1 MTLSSGRRPPTAPQG
16 EAPYPHGK
24 DERSHEATEGPRGI
38 GGNRVFRM
46 GGCGRPAGGRAL
58 RGLRA
63 AGTKVFL
70 HLPGFWSPV
79 GSPEA
84 TLLLEN
90 VGTPAAQK
98 EDSSRQAFVSKETI
112 NGVTKNNDWKHF

>member
-1 MTLSSGRRPPTAPQG
+1 
-16 EAPYPHGK
+16 
-24 DERSHEATEGPRGI
+24 
-38 GGNRVFRM
+38 M
-46 GGCGRPAGGRAL
+46 GGCGRPAGGRGL

-84 TLLLEN
+84 TLLLDN
-90 VGTPAAQK
+90 VGTPAGQK
-98 EDSSRQAFVSKETI
+98 EDSPHQALVSKETI
-112 NGVTKNNDWKHF
+112 NKVNKNNDCGNIYGHVQTFLSWLKNCRAPGAQGHGGGPQI